1 MQGLL
6 SQGAVRRGS
15 FDGNCNPKN
24 PLRTLT
30 QRRCSAPSLGLGKTL
45 YNPWSSTR
53 GSLAH
58 AISVVQDPSQ
68 NNAEPILRDEVLL
81 TRGTKTKQRHL
92 FLFKDG
98 LVIAKL
104 K

>member
-1 MQGLL
+1 MQGPL
-6 SQGAVRRGS
+6 SQGAARRGS
-15 FDGNCNPKN
+15 FDGNCNLKN
-24 PLRTLT
+24 PLRILT

-53 GSLAH
+53 GSLA
-58 AISVVQDPSQ
+58 ALSVEQDPSQ